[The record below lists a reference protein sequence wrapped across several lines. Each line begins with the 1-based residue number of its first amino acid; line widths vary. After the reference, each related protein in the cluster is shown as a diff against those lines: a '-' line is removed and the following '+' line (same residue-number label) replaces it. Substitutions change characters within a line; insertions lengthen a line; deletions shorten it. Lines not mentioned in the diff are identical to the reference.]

1 MARFLIVLLLAVI
14 ILVFMI
20 VKLGIHPVLALFVS
34 GVLAGLGFGYD
45 IGMTV
50 NVFTTGFGNTMAS
63 IACTII
69 FGSIIAQGIRDTSG
83 VKSMVNF
90 FISLFKGKCLELS
103 TALAAFI
110 MSIPV
115 FGDITQVLLSPIAAL
130 LSKRK
135 KISMSVMGG
144 FTMLTASLT
153 HSIVPPTPG
162 ILAVAI
168 LLEADLGFVILWGI
182 VISLVA
188 FLIVWALGKKIVA
201 KEWIDPREDFIVGVE
216 EVSSDDYHELM
227 IKEEGLPNV
236 LAAMAPILVPAILI
250 AVASFC
256 GMYMAA
262 DNTFNVVMQALGNRN
277 VALFIGVLISFLY
290 GIVGKEKVFENFK
303 KFTGKDEKSLL
314 RIMTN
319 EWVGEALNVAL
330 IPLLVTGMGAGFSQI
345 IKNYDS
351 VHEGFNTAL
360 GTAVA
365 SSGLPMLLVPFLIGA
380 VMMIAV
386 GSRTTAGMTAA
397 AICLPMMG
405 QLGLSAV
412 AVTLLIGCGTMIGS
426 HVSDSGFWV
435 GTSLFNLDTKQGL
448 KYITLLG
455 SVCGVVCLVVASL
468 LLLVGII

>member
-20 VKLGIHPVLALFVS
+20 VKLGIHPVLALFIS
-34 GVLAGLGFGYD
+34 GVIAGLGFGYD
-45 IGMTV
+45 VGTTIT
-50 NVFTTGFGNTMAS
+50 VFTTGFGGTMTS

-90 FISLFKGKCLELS
+90 FINVFHGKCLELA
-103 TALAAFI
+103 TALSAFI

-115 FGDITQVLLSPIAAL
+115 FGDITQVLLSPVAAL
-130 LSKRK
+130 LAKRK

-144 FTMLTASLT
+144 YTLLCSSLT

-162 ILAVAI
+162 ILAVAV

-182 VISLVA
+182 VISLIGLFVCWG
-188 FLIVWALGKKIVA
+188 FGKKILA
-201 KEWIDPREDFIVGVE
+201 KDWIEPREDFIVGVE
-216 EVSSDDYHELM
+216 EVKSDDYHELL

-236 LAAMAPILVPAILI
+236 ALAMAPILVPAILI
-250 AVASFC
+250 AVSSFC
-256 GMYMAA
+256 SMYMAE
-262 DNTFNVVMQALGNRN
+262 DNTFNVIMQALGNRN
-277 VALFIGVLISFLY
+277 VALFIGVLITFMN
-290 GIVGKEKVFENFK
+290 GVIGKEKVFENFK
-303 KFTGKDEKSLL
+303 NFTGKTEKSLL
-314 RIMTN
+314 KIMTN
-319 EWVGEALNVAL
+319 EWVAEALSVAL
-330 IPLLVTGMGAGFSQI
+330 IPLLVTGMGGGFSQI
-345 IKNYDS
+345 IKNYDN

-365 SSGLPMLLVPFLIGA
+365 GSGLPMLLVPFLIGA

-397 AICLPMMG
+397 AICVPMMG
-405 QLGLSAV
+405 QLGLSPV

-435 GTSLFNLDTKQGL
+435 GTAMFNLDTKQGL

-455 SVCGVVCLVVASL
+455 SICGVVCLAAAAIL
-468 LLLVGII
+468 LAVGII